1 MKTKTTC
8 RIGSDVDLLSRVQL
22 DEVVALL
29 EENHPK
35 DSIEFVRPDEVSS
48 LKNSRTLPN
57 SPSRISLLMNA
68 LLEGSYDAV
77 VLDAALVPSKI
88 TSGLTI
94 GAITARL
101 TPYDALI
108 STEEWILDELPD
120 GATLVANSF
129 RREAQM
135 RYYRSDLRIV
145 QSKGGVDAIVQ
156 KVVSGQIDAAVLAA
170 ADMERL
176 GRQEHVV
183 ELLTN
188 SVCVPAAG
196 QGALAVLVRSSE
208 EHFVDLMQSI
218 NDASAYSALRAEW
231 SFLEHLGVD
240 STSPVGVLGWID
252 ANALEL
258 EGVLAFP
265 DGREKIHFLVK
276 GLLGQEEDLGGTL
289 AQEILDAGGREILE
303 ELHLL

>member
-1 MKTKTTC
+1 
-8 RIGSDVDLLSRVQL
+8 
-22 DEVVALL
+22 
-29 EENHPK
+29 
-35 DSIEFVRPDEVSS
+35 
-48 LKNSRTLPN
+48 
-57 SPSRISLLMNA
+57 MNG
-68 LLEGSYDAV
+68 LLEGDCDAV
-77 VLDAALVPSKI
+77 VLDAVHVPSKI
-88 TSGLTI
+88 ASGLTI
-94 GAITARL
+94 GAITTRI

-108 STEEWILDELPD
+108 STRELILDELPD
-120 GATLVANSF
+120 SATIMANTF

-135 RYYRSDLRIV
+135 RYYRPDLRIV
-145 QSKGGVDAIVQ
+145 RVKGGVDAIVQ
-156 KVVSGQIDAAVLAA
+156 KVVGGQIDAAVMAA

-176 GRQEHVV
+176 SRQEHVV

-196 QGALAVLVRSSE
+196 QGALAVLVRSSDE
-208 EHFVDLMQSI
+208 QFVEVMQPI

-240 STSPVGVLGWID
+240 SSSPVGVLGWIE
-252 ANALEL
+252 NNVLEL

-276 GLLGQEEDLGGTL
+276 GMLGQEEDLGGTL

-303 ELHLL
+303 ELHLH